1 MIIMS
6 SKDLV
11 QEKLKEF
18 SKKIQQY
25 RKKNIL
31 TSLTVILIGNNPSSL
46 LYIQNKKKLCESIG
60 IIVKVWQVDESISL
74 QSLKKIIS
82 KINTDKNTHG
92 ILLQFPLPN
101 IIKETD
107 VMNFIREDKDV
118 DGFHRNNIFK
128 LYQGDSSGLIPCT
141 PKGIIHLLKYYNI
154 NLSGENILV
163 INRSFLVG
171 KPLSL
176 LLSLENAT
184 TTVAHSASKNIEQL
198 IQNHSI
204 IISAIGKPNYFPS
217 NLFSSNQV
225 LVDVGITK
233 KKDHFLGDIEKENL
247 HVKAY
252 TPVPGGIGP
261 MTVLSLIDNFLIC
274 LKRQYEI

>member
-1 MIIMS
+1 MS

-25 RKKNIL
+25 RKKNII
-31 TSLTVILIGNNPSSL
+31 SSITVILVGNNPNSL

-60 IIVKVWQVDESISL
+60 IIVQVWQVDESISL

-82 KINTDKNTHG
+82 KINADKNIQG
-92 ILLQFPLPN
+92 ILLQFPLPKT
-101 IIKETD
+101 IKETE
-107 VMNFIREDKDV
+107 VMNFINENKDI

-141 PKGIIHLLKYYNI
+141 PKGIVQLLKYYNI
-154 NLSGENILV
+154 PMSGENVLI

-171 KPLSL
+171 KPLAL

-184 TTVAHSASKNIEQL
+184 TTIAHSSSKNIESL
-198 IQNHSI
+198 IQQHSI
-204 IISAIGKPNYFPS
+204 IISAIGQPHYFPS
-217 NLFSSNQV
+217 KLFSQHHI

-233 KKDHFLGDIEKENL
+233 KKEHFFGDIEKDKLN
-247 HVKAY
+247 VRAY
-252 TPVPGGIGP
+252 TPVPGGVGP

-274 LKRQYEI
+274 LERQYEI

>member
-25 RKKNIL
+25 KKKNINS
-31 TSLTVILIGNNPSSL
+31 SLTVILIGNNPSSL

-60 IIVKVWQVDESISL
+60 ITVQVWQVDESISL

-82 KINTDKNTHG
+82 KINADKNTHG

-101 IIKETD
+101 TIKETA

-118 DGFHRNNIFK
+118 DGFHRNNIFR

-141 PKGIIHLLKYYNI
+141 PKGIIQLLKYYKINI
-154 NLSGENILV
+154 AGENVLI
-163 INRSFLVG
+163 INRSFLIG

-184 TTVAHSASKNIEQL
+184 TTIAHSASKNIEKL

-204 IISAIGKPNYFPS
+204 IISAIGKPNYFS
-217 NLFSSNQV
+217 SQLFSPEQV
-225 LVDVGITK
+225 IVDVGITK
-233 KKDHFLGDIEKENL
+233 KKEHFWGDIEKENL
-247 HVKAY
+247 NVRAY
-252 TPVPGGIGP
+252 TPVPGGVGP

-274 LKRQYEI
+274 LKQQYEV